1 MTEEEKL
8 IIAKICCNEKLRKK
22 YLNDVL
28 EPDTFGVINYM
39 LMNKTTVQ
47 KLEEP
52 YFCLT
57 KFFRIVELIAETQ
70 WIERKIVKVNKYSA
84 RSKCNS

>member
-1 MTEEEKL
+1 MTKEEKL

-28 EPDTFGVINYM
+28 VPDTFGVINYM

-52 YFCLT
+52 IFL
-57 KFFRIVELIAETQ
+57 F
-70 WIERKIVKVNKYSA
+70 N
-84 RSKCNS
+84 